1 MNNYI
6 QKFPNSRLR
15 RLRKS
20 SSIRS
25 LVEESKISI
34 SDLIYPIF
42 ITYKDSRTAID
53 SMPGMNR
60 ITVDE
65 TLDLAQEL
73 YSVGL
78 RAIALFPEVPFEKKD
93 ILGKEALNPENLI
106 CQSIR
111 KIKKAVKELVII
123 SDVALDPYTP
133 SGHDGIFDGKEVDND
148 ETIKILCKQALVNTE
163 AGADIIAPS
172 DMMDGRI
179 GIIRKHLDSNN
190 YKNTLIMSYA
200 AKYAS
205 EYYSPFRDAVSAETS
220 LGIDK
225 KKSYQMSFANINEA
239 LREAALD
246 IEEGADIL
254 MVKPGMPYLDVLSRI
269 KNTFNFPTFSFQVSG
284 EYSMLM
290 SSINKNFFQKEP
302 IILET
307 LTCFKRAGA
316 DAIFTYFA
324 KEAAKIINNG
334 EYN

>member
-78 RAIALFPEVPFEKKD
+78 KAIALFPEVPFEKKD
-93 ILGKEALNPENLI
+93 ILGKEAINPENLL

-123 SDVALDPYTP
+123 SDVALDPYTL

-179 GIIRKHLDSNN
+179 GAIRNALEAKK
-190 YKNTLIMSYA
+190 YKNTILVSYS

-205 EYYSPFRDAVSAETS
+205 SLYSPFRDAVGSGKKLKT
-220 LGIDK
+220 D
-225 KKSYQMSFANINEA
+225 KKSYQMNIFNSDEA
-239 LREAALD
+239 LREISLD
-246 IEEGADIL
+246 ISEGADAVI
-254 MVKPGMPYLDVLSRI
+254 VKPGIAYLDIIHRI
-269 KNTFNFPTFSFQVSG
+269 KSKFQFPTFAYHVSG
-284 EYSMLM
+284 EYSL
-290 SSINKNFFQKEP
+290 IKLAAQNGVIDENLTV
-302 IILET
+302 LEHFAA
-307 LTCFKRAGA
+307 FKRAGA
-316 DAIFTYFA
+316 DAIISYHA
-324 KEAAKIINNG
+324 PKISEII
-334 EYN
+334 ELIWWVF